1 MLVCAR
7 MLRALILAFLLTAIP
22 GAVAASDLDDPFP
35 VRDQLPFKLLFLDQ
49 APAGADVQPVHG
61 ARFTVSATYENTMVA
76 TDDLIL
82 LYERTGT
89 ATYGG
94 HVTLPVLQAIA
105 SVQPSNSAYIFDGET
120 LRTLLKARVGL
131 ARGIELGFEMP
142 FLSYGGGFMDPFI
155 DSFHRRFSL
164 PEGGR
169 TGFARNQ
176 FRAGYIGDGETVY
189 FDRSPD
195 GFQVGD
201 IVLSVT
207 GALMRERRV
216 LPALNATLSAKLP
229 TGDFKILSGSGSVD
243 YGGALRA
250 SKRWT
255 RSALH
260 AGFAYN
266 VLGDWRLAPGL
277 PIKNSRSIFL
287 AYAFSP
293 TPRTSL
299 IGQIL
304 RTGGPF
310 PFRPGN
316 DLGKVALEVSVGF
329 RHRLASGPCLE
340 SGFIENIDPFYN
352 TPDIGAFVGFSFS
365 TPGKRQVPGPG
376 HASPATSP

>member
-7 MLRALILAFLLTAIP
+7 MSRALILAFLFTAIP
-22 GAVAASDLDDPFP
+22 GAAAASDLDDPFP
-35 VRDQLPFKLLFLDQ
+35 VRDQLPLKLLFLDQ

-61 ARFTVSATYENTMVA
+61 AHFTVSATYENTMVA

-82 LYERTGT
+82 LFERTGK

-105 SVQPSNSAYIFDGET
+105 TVQPSNSAYIFDGET
-120 LRTLLKARVGL
+120 LRTVLNARVGL
-131 ARGIELGFEMP
+131 ARRIEFGFEMP
-142 FLSYGGGFMDPFI
+142 FLSHSGGYLDRSI

-189 FDRSPD
+189 FDRPPD

-201 IVLSVT
+201 MVLSVT
-207 GALMRERRV
+207 GALVRERNAV
-216 LPALNATLSAKLP
+216 PALNATLSMKLP
-229 TGDFKILSGSGSVD
+229 TGDFKTLSGSGSTD
-243 YGGALRA
+243 YGGAFRA
-250 SKRWT
+250 SKRWA

-260 AGFAYN
+260 AGIAYN
-266 VLGDWRLAPGL
+266 VLGDWRLAPSL
-277 PIKNSRSIFL
+277 PIKNSRSAFL

-299 IGQIL
+299 IAQLL

-316 DLGKVALEVSVGF
+316 DLGKVALEASIGF

-365 TPGKRQVPGPG
+365 SPGDRAIPGSG